1 MAGSGNLAPDGKRK
15 PTTPTPAKTITATM
29 ALPNTA
35 SPNRRIGRSVVSGSP
50 DNNADTIR
58 RVTNRYACS

>member
-1 MAGSGNLAPDGKRK
+1 MNPY
-15 PTTPTPAKTITATM
+15 TPTPAKTIVASM

-50 DNNADTIR
+50 DSSADTIR
-58 RVTNRYACS
+58 RVTNR